1 MDKINL
7 FGKTLSELK
16 EIVSSLSLPTFIA
29 KQIANWLYQKKAS
42 SFEEMVNI
50 SKKNRGLIK
59 EKYTIEKISPQ
70 TFSKSKD
77 GTKKYLFPVHGDGF
91 IEVAYIPE
99 KKRATLCVS
108 SQIGCKMNCDFC
120 MTGKQ
125 GFQKNLTSGEILA
138 QIYEMPELESLTNI
152 VYMGM
157 GEPFDNIDEV
167 LKSLEILTA
176 EWGMG
181 MSSKRITVSS
191 IGVVPGLERFMNESK
206 CHLAISLHS
215 PFHEE
220 RLSLMP
226 VENKYPILEVI
237 KTIKKLDISNS
248 RKISFEYIM
257 FKGLNDTPNHA
268 KAIAQLLN
276 GIKAKV
282 NLIHFHTIP
291 NSNLQASCD
300 KTMEAFRD
308 TLNKKGIISTIRA
321 SRGQDI
327 EAACGMLSTL
337 ELVKK
342 A

>member
-1 MDKINL
+1 MNKKNL

-16 EIVSSLSLPTFIA
+16 EIMSELSLPSFVA
-29 KQIANWLYQKKAS
+29 KQIANWLYQKRVS
-42 SFEEMVNI
+42 SLNEMLNI
-50 SKKNRGLIK
+50 SKKNREVIARQ
-59 EKYTIEKISPQ
+59 YTIEKISPQ

-99 KKRATLCVS
+99 RHRATLCVS

-125 GFQKNLTSGEILA
+125 GFQKHLSSGEILS
-138 QIYEMPELESLTNI
+138 QIYEIPEIESLTNI

-157 GEPFDNIDEV
+157 GEPFDNTEEV
-167 LKSLEILTA
+167 LKSLEILTS
-176 EWGMG
+176 EWGFG
-181 MSSKRITVSS
+181 MSAKRITVSS
-191 IGVVPGLERFMNESK
+191 IGIIPGLKRFMNESK

-226 VENKYPILEVI
+226 IENKYPVLEVI
-237 KTIKKLDISNS
+237 KTIRDSNFPKH

-257 FKGLNDTPNHA
+257 FKGFNDSSKHA
-268 KAIAQLLN
+268 KAIVQLLN
-276 GIKAKV
+276 GMNAKV
-282 NLIHFHTIP
+282 NLIRFHSIP
-291 NSNLQASCD
+291 GSHLQASCD
-300 KTMEAFRD
+300 KTMENFRD
-308 TLNKKGIISTIRA
+308 MLNKKGIVATIRA

-337 ELVKK
+337 ALLKK
-342 A
+342 P